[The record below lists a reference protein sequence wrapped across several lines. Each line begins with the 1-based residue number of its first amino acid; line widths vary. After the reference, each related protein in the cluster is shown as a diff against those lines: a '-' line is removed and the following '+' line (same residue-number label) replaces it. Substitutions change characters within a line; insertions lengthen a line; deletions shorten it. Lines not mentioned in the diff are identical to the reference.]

1 MSSSKKGQGRK
12 ENGLVELTKKF
23 ICLLVDAEDKCL
35 DLNQA
40 MVDLEVQKRRI
51 YDITNVLEGI
61 NLIERYKK
69 NHVRWI
75 ATAPDE
81 IVRKRAL
88 ESSTMDEIEA
98 KMFEQ
103 RSEGED
109 QRAKPYK
116 RRLFGDG
123 QDEAC
128 EQVSYNLFVFICP
141 QITSGNFD
149 LAAAQ
154 ESTLKLDED
163 IKQLNFQEDTES
175 KALGE
180 EELKWDQENEELER
194 QIQEYE
200 EELRR

>member
-1 MSSSKKGQGRK
+1 MRSSRGRKTSGAPSLRGRIPPARHEYMSLQNDMSSSKKGQGRK

-109 QRAKPYK
+109 
-116 RRLFGDG
+116 
-123 QDEAC
+123 
-128 EQVSYNLFVFICP
+128 
-141 QITSGNFD
+141 
-149 LAAAQ
+149 
-154 ESTLKLDED
+154 
-163 IKQLNFQEDTES
+163 
-175 KALGE
+175 
-180 EELKWDQENEELER
+180 
-194 QIQEYE
+194 
-200 EELRR
+200 

>member
-1 MSSSKKGQGRK
+1 MGGSSGFALDQDEDSGALKKRRSTPTRSFKFQTPGPSRRTPNGPGTENETTSRTARGRRASGATPSLRGTRAVARHEYSSLHNDQSSSKKGQGRK

-23 ICLLVDAEDKCL
+23 ICLLVDADDKSL

-88 ESSTMDEIEA
+88 ESSTIDEMEA
-98 KMFEQ
+98 KIFEH
-103 RSEGED
+103 RSEED
-109 QRAKPYK
+109 
-116 RRLFGDG
+116 
-123 QDEAC
+123 E
-128 EQVSYNLFVFICP
+128 
-141 QITSGNFD
+141 
-149 LAAAQ
+149 
-154 ESTLKLDED
+154 
-163 IKQLNFQEDTES
+163 
-175 KALGE
+175 
-180 EELKWDQENEELER
+180 
-194 QIQEYE
+194 
-200 EELRR
+200 